1 MPKTKK
7 QLFPKNL
14 LEYEV
19 YIEDTSANSDYFRIT
34 NLPQLFTGGR
44 NSFLIDGSEFLRDAS
59 KIEIEIIES
68 KGNTIYQNPVKN
80 YVEGTSILVSVEV
93 YSDTPT
99 GFATLVIMGE
109 AEYRTDAQPVPAE
122 WQNTYNI
129 RWTKQVMVEPGL
141 RSRSP
146 IKFLNFP
153 QVGVEERRF
162 YTVATSSYDTSS
174 IPFTASL
181 FPLLNSA
188 RVVGYGINAQLP
200 TSFSGDYLNGYITG
214 SIIIDDVSGSVELL
228 IDDILNVSTSFAKR
242 SLITLDNGAVVEKML
257 LFSGSY
263 LTPVLTENNSIVT
276 SSTLLQYG
284 KLNTNATN
292 IPVSYAKLRIF
303 NMNTVSGEIFKVR
316 VYNKVSTNISDYK
329 LIADIPVTT
338 EELIVTESIRGAVA
352 AGNFYLSPTASLNW
366 YADELT
372 GSADILYPVSGSAP
386 YYNSATTIM
395 PFDVLVDSNV
405 LIDSMFAS
413 VPTGSDNQ
421 FTASVSSSG
430 YFIGTKSPITVFQTT
445 EYTLQ
450 LDAFYKKESGSVNL
464 IGNTPLVNIY
474 ITGVSGSTVVSKDP
488 LGQLIGTLTV
498 ESGATVKRFQTKQFN
513 FYPNVVT
520 SGTVGLRFV
529 VQNGFWNFSK
539 VSLKPAS
546 DALFAPD
553 EVQLLVPNTDYYN
566 SLLQYKVEF
575 FDINNNS
582 ADVFAESIPTFFTG
596 SNIDLGTLP

>member
-59 KIEIEIIES
+59 KIQIEIIDS
-68 KGNTIYQNPVKN
+68 KGNTIYQNPVKD
-80 YVEGTSILVSVEV
+80 YVEGTSILVSVEI
-93 YSDTPT
+93 YNDTPT

-109 AEYRTDAQPVPAE
+109 AEFTTNAQSVPAE
-122 WQNTYNI
+122 WQDTYNV

-141 RSRSP
+141 KSRSP

-153 QVGVEERRF
+153 QVGVEEKRF
-162 YTVATSSYDTSS
+162 YTVATSSYVTSS

-188 RVVGYGINAQLP
+188 RTVGYGINAQSP

-214 SIIIDDVSGSVELL
+214 SIIVDGISGSVELL
-228 IDDILNVSTSFAKR
+228 VDDILNVSTSFARR
-242 SLITLDNGAVVEKML
+242 SLITLDNGAVVEKIL
-257 LFSGSY
+257 LRSGSY
-263 LTPVLTENNSIVT
+263 STPVLTENNSIVT

-284 KLNTNATN
+284 KLSTNATN
-292 IPVSYAKLRIF
+292 IPVSYAKLRVA

-329 LIADIPVTT
+329 LIADIPIVT
-338 EELIVTESIRGAVA
+338 EELIVSESIRGAVA

-366 YADELT
+366 YADKLT
-372 GSADILYPVSGSAP
+372 GSADILYPVSGTAP
-386 YYNSATTIM
+386 YYNSSLTLM
-395 PFDVLVDSNV
+395 PFNVLVDSNT

-413 VPTGSDNQ
+413 VPTFNNQ
-421 FTASVSSSG
+421 FTGSVSSSG

-445 EYTLQ
+445 EYTLE

-464 IGNTPLVNIY
+464 TGNTPLVNIY
-474 ITGVSGSTVVSKDP
+474 ITGVNGSTVVSKDP

-513 FYPNVVT
+513 FSPNVVT
-520 SGTVGLRFV
+520 SGRIGLRFV

-539 VSLKPAS
+539 ISLKPAS